1 MRVSIPA
8 YRRELVMR
16 YRIYNFLV
24 NRKEGIRQRYHH
36 FHDGST
42 GIVKILSRLYLLWL
56 NFAYYILQ
64 FKFLGRVPELRMYE
78 EKKLN
83 CDESESQAF
92 LRENSNLRI
101 DEFVRKLSEY
111 DVISFDVFDTLIF
124 RPFSAP
130 TDVFYLIGD
139 SLGIM
144 DFKNIRIK
152 AEYDARIKRREL
164 SGDMEIGIVD
174 IWNEL
179 EAEVGIPA
187 DRGIALEEETERK
200 LCYANPFM
208 LEVWKLLRA
217 MGKRLFVVSDMYL
230 PEQTIEGLL
239 KNAGYEGAER
249 IFVSCE
255 YHKSK
260 ADGRLYEEVLNVL
273 SDVKGKA
280 SIIHVGDNPHSDVK
294 MALEKGIAVMQY
306 PNVNK
311 NAQLYRAFDM
321 SYMVGSA
328 YRAVVDNRIYS
339 GADVY
344 TMEYEYGFIYGGL
357 FALGYCNFI
366 HEYYMK
372 NSVDKVLFLSRDGDV
387 LKKVYDLMYPDDR
400 TEYVYWS
407 RKAATKLGAV
417 YDRHDYFRRFIM
429 HKVNQGYRIEEILC
443 SMGLDFFTAE
453 LPDIIKSDNELT
465 DRNAARLRQFLE
477 ENWDRVSE
485 CYASEHRAAKN
496 YYETVLGGCDKALA
510 VDIGWAGSG
519 AMMLRHLVTEEWN
532 IPCEI
537 TGMLAG
543 ANTPYNAEP
552 DAAEAF
558 VQSGKLVSYLYSQS
572 HNRDLLK
579 KHNPNR
585 DYNVFWE
592 LLLSSPTPKF
602 EGFECGN
609 VCRGQSNDRY
619 VPELEITLCFGGY
632 DANIQGIEQIQSG
645 IMDFARDYVTHF
657 KYFPCMLNI
666 GGRDAYAPMLA
677 AASCEEK
684 YLKEIESRFS
694 LEINVN

>member
-1 MRVSIPA
+1 
-8 YRRELVMR
+8 MR
-16 YRIYNFLV
+16 YKIYNFLV
-24 NRKEGIRQRYHH
+24 NRKEGIRQRYHQ

-42 GIVKILSRLYLLWL
+42 GIVKILSWLYLFWL

-64 FKFLGRVPELRMYE
+64 FKFLGRVPELRIYE

-92 LRENSNLRI
+92 LTKNSNLRI

-111 DVISFDVFDTLIF
+111 EVISFDVFDTLIF

-130 TDVFYLIGD
+130 TDVFYLIGE

-164 SGDMEIGIVD
+164 SGDMEIGIAD

-187 DRGIALEEETERK
+187 GRGISLEEETEK
-200 LCYANPFM
+200 ELCYANPFM

-230 PEQTIEGLL
+230 PESIIEELL
-239 KNAGYEGAER
+239 KNAGFDGAER

-260 ADGRLYEEVLNVL
+260 ADGKLYTEVLNVF
-273 SDVKGKA
+273 SHEKKMP
-280 SIIHVGDNPHSDVK
+280 SIIHIGDNPHSDVK

-311 NAQLYRAFDM
+311 NVQLYRAFDM

-344 TMEYEYGFIYGGL
+344 TIEYEYGFIYGGL

-366 HEYYMK
+366 HEYCLK
-372 NSVDKVLFLSRDGDV
+372 NSVDKVLFFSRDGDV
-387 LKKVYDLMYPDDR
+387 LKKVYDLMYPDER

-417 YDRHDYFRRFIM
+417 FDRHDYFRRFVM
-429 HKVNQGYRIEEILC
+429 HKVNQGYSIGQILN
-443 SMGLDFFTAE
+443 SMGLDFLMDE
-453 LPDIIKSDNELT
+453 LPCSMKADDELT
-465 DRNAARLRQFLE
+465 NRNAIQLREFVVA
-477 ENWDRVSE
+477 NWDRVAE
-485 CYASEHRAAKN
+485 CYDTENRAAKS
-496 YYETVLGGCDKALA
+496 YYEKVLDGCGKVLA

-519 AMMLRHLVTEEWN
+519 AMVLRHLVADEWKLS
-532 IPCEI
+532 CEI
-537 TGMLAG
+537 IGMIAG
-543 ANTPYNAEP
+543 TNTLHNAEP

-558 VQSGKLVSYLYSQS
+558 LQSGKLVSYLYSQS

-579 KHNPNR
+579 KHDPDR
-585 DYNVFWE
+585 GYNVFWE

-602 EGFECGN
+602 EGFECGD
-609 VCRGQSNDRY
+609 VRREQSNDRY
-619 VPELEITLCFGGY
+619 IPENDITLCFGGC
-632 DANIQGIEQIQSG
+632 DFNADGIKNIQSG
-645 IMDFARDYVTHF
+645 ILDFVRDYTARFKHF
-657 KYFPCMLNI
+657 PYMLNI
-666 GGRDAYAPMLA
+666 SGRDAYAPMLVA
-677 AASCEEK
+677 AGNNEK
-684 YLKEIESRFS
+684 YLKVIESRFA